1 MSKNYPDTTFEGD
14 PTAPWNDGDAISC
27 ENCALMYEIFDT
39 MVCTHKIDPRKCT
52 DAAEVIAEVE
62 ASQVFSFE
70 WCQNWEKA

>member
-1 MSKNYPDTTFEGD
+1 
-14 PTAPWNDGDAISC
+14 
-27 ENCALMYEIFDT
+27 MYEIFEN
-39 MVCTHKIDPRKCT
+39 MVCMRKIDPRKCT